1 MFPPPLSTAPRDA
14 RAGLRDAARQGGAGR
29 APPPAR
35 PPAPTASAR
44 AAGRS
49 HPPRRSRPRRPPPSP
64 QGAMP
69 AAARRRLLRTLC
81 SSTFRMGD
89 WASRLPLKEEALPG
103 RNQRIPVAGRDDFS
117 HTNTHARPPPAAVT
131 GGGGAESRSVR
142 HREAAPLPQAGGAAL
157 RAPARRGCGA
167 CAAGRG
173 WGACV

>member
-103 RNQRIPVAGRDDFS
+103 RNQRIPVAGRDAFS

-142 HREAAPLPQAGGAAL
+142 DREAAPLPQAGGAAL